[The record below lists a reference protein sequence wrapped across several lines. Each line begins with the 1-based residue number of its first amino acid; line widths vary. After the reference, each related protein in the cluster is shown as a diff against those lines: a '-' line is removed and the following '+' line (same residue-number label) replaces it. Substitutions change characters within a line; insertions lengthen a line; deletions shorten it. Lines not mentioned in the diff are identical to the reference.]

1 MDLKSNFA
9 ECEIDLYKANARL
22 ATQEGKMKPAKN
34 ITSQLKLTV
43 SILALPIGTI
53 GYGSVAHAQ
62 VVDDEIIVTATRRA
76 ESIQDIPI
84 NISAIGGEQIEQ
96 QGFGDISELAAFVPG
111 LNIAD
116 QGGRDGNRIVV
127 RGLNAE
133 PVANAF
139 GQENGGGTVAT
150 YIGEIPLFVDLRL
163 NDLQRVEVLLGP
175 QGTLYGAGTLGGA
188 IRYIPNKPD
197 FSGELFEIRAGAYTY
212 SEGDG
217 ISSDTGFTF
226 NAPISENFAV
236 RGSLDFQND
245 KGFIDNPFIVRSIG
259 ISEPDPDFNNPGNN
273 FRPVEDANTE
283 EIFSGRFAA
292 RWQPND
298 RLDATLTYYFQQGE
312 YGGRNTS
319 SFRTDT
325 IPSDE
330 FEFGT
335 RVEEPNERNSDL
347 LSLEVIADLGFA
359 ELTSA
364 TGYATV
370 DENGQRDQTDL
381 LISLEYYYETFPTF
395 TAFTFE
401 DEETEIFNQELRLV
415 STDDGPFN
423 WIVGGFYN
431 QNEYNA
437 LSSEFTPG
445 FGAFNIDFGFRQ
457 DLNDLEYF
465 EADRTRL
472 EEKAIFGEVGYD
484 ISEAWSITGGI
495 RFYDFELD
503 TANLIEFPFF
513 TDATTFNPFPL
524 SDIEDQLQL
533 EENDSGSG
541 TLFKLNTAYKFGGG
555 NSVYATFSQGFRV
568 GLTNGGDTCTDTAF
582 QDMGQSLCLFLPG
595 QQFSADASDI
605 VLLDETGADADT
617 TNNFEIGAKTTWL
630 DGALRLNGAVYFIQ
644 WDDPQISTTSINA
657 GTAITV
663 NAESAESI
671 GFELDANWRVSEQF
685 NLRGNFSYTDASLTA
700 DVPGLIQT
708 ITPPGFGTTI
718 EAGQDGDRL
727 PGSPQTQFSVFG
739 DYRHPLSNGNSITLN
754 GGYAW
759 QDDVL
764 SFTGGRGGSF
774 TLPSF
779 GRANI
784 AVGYQAENWDFTVYS
799 DNIFDDF
806 SETSASNT
814 PLNNQTIGAFD
825 GDLNPANVRRFRTNV
840 LPPRSVG
847 ARFKYRFQ

>member
-1 MDLKSNFA
+1 MSKRHS
-9 ECEIDLYKANARL
+9 IRSRL
-22 ATQEGKMKPAKN
+22 VLSA
-34 ITSQLKLTV
+34 SL
-43 SILALPIGTI
+43 LALPVGFTS
-53 GYGSVAHAQ
+53 GFSTAASAQ
-62 VVDDEIIVTATRRA
+62 IAEDEIIVTATRRA

-84 NISAIGGEQIEQ
+84 NISAVGGEQIEE

-133 PVANAF
+133 PVQNSF
-139 GQENGGGTVAT
+139 GQEDGGGTVAT
-150 YIGEIPLFVDLRL
+150 YVGEIPLFVDLRL

-197 FSGELFEIRAGAYTY
+197 FSSELFEVRAGVY
-212 SEGDG
+212 SYAEGDG

-226 NAPISENFAV
+226 NAPVSDSFAL

-245 KGFIDNPFIVRSIG
+245 TGFIDNPYIVRAIG
-259 ISEPDPDFNNPGNN
+259 VSEPDPDFTDAAAVAAN

-283 EIFSGRFAA
+283 EIFSGRLAA

-298 RLDATLTYYFQQGE
+298 VLDATLTYYFQQGD

-319 SFRTDT
+319 SYRTDT
-325 IPSDE
+325 IPSE
-330 FEFGT
+330 EYEFGT
-335 RVEEPNERNSDL
+335 RVSEPNERTSDL
-347 LSLEVIADLGFA
+347 LALEVVADLGFA

-370 DENGQRDQTDL
+370 EENGQRDQTDL

-401 DEETEIFNQELRLV
+401 DEETEIFNQEVRLV
-415 STDDGPFN
+415 SKGDSRFN
-423 WIVGGFYN
+423 WIVGAFYN

-472 EEKAIFGEVGYD
+472 EEKAVFGEIGYD
-484 ISEAWSITGGI
+484 ITDAWSVTGGI
-495 RFYDFELD
+495 RFYDFELE
-503 TANLIEFPFF
+503 TANLTEFPFF

-524 SDIEDQLQL
+524 SRITDELSL
-533 EENDSGSG
+533 APNDSGDG

-555 NSVYATFSQGFRV
+555 NTVYATFSQGFRV
-568 GLTNGGDTCTDTAF
+568 GLSNGGDTCTDTAF
-582 QDMGQSLCLFLPG
+582 MDTMQGLCLFLPG
-595 QQFSADASDI
+595 QQFSADPADV

-617 TNNFEIGAKTTWL
+617 TNNYELGFKTTWL
-630 DGALRLNGAVYFIQ
+630 DGALRLNGAVYYIDWQ
-644 WDDPQISTTSINA
+644 DPQINTTSINA

-663 NAESAESI
+663 NAESARSA
-671 GFELDANWRVSEQF
+671 GFELDGHWQVTDQF
-685 NLRGNFSYTDASLTA
+685 ALRGNLSFTDAELTA

-718 EAGQDGDRL
+718 EPGQSGDRL
-727 PGSPQTQFSVFG
+727 PGSPASQFSVFG
-739 DYRHPLSNGNSITLN
+739 DYEHPLSNGNALVVN

-759 QDDVL
+759 QDEVL

-774 TLPSF
+774 TLPSY
-779 GRANI
+779 GRANV
-784 AVGYQAENWDFTVYS
+784 AVGYQAENWNFTVYS
-799 DNIFDDF
+799 DNIFNDF

-825 GDLNPANVRRFRTNV
+825 GDVNPANVRRFRTNV
-840 LPPRSVG
+840 LPPRSIG
-847 ARFKYRFQ
+847 ARFKYRFE